1 MHHHLILNKYY
12 QQYASKSLKQQ
23 QQLIV
28 KDNIML
34 DGMYVNINMA
44 SKLIGGNFNINYNNI
59 DYLKLFNYL
68 TLIVLIIL
76 EP

>member
-1 MHHHLILNKYY
+1 MDHHLILNKYY

-28 KDNIML
+28 KDNIIL

-44 SKLIGGNFNINYNNI
+44 SKLLGGTFNYNNNNI
-59 DYLKLFNYL
+59 D
-68 TLIVLIIL
+68 
-76 EP
+76 